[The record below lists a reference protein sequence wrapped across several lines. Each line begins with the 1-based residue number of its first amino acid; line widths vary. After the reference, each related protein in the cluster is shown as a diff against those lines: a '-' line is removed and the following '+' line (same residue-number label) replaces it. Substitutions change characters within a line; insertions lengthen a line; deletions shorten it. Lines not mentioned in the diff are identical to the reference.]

1 MKIKMD
7 LKSIITLLIVVV
19 FSASYSYVILQFAN
33 ESMANNIVSAFIPVA
48 TSVVGFY
55 IGYQT
60 NKSNDNK

>member
-1 MKIKMD
+1 MN

-19 FSASYSYVILQFAN
+19 FSASFCYVVLEFAN
-33 ESMANNIVSAFIPVA
+33 EAMANNIVSAFIPVA

-60 NKSNDNK
+60 NKNSKGE

>member
-1 MKIKMD
+1 MN

-19 FSASYSYVILQFAN
+19 FSASFGYVVVMYSN

-48 TSVVGFY
+48 TSVIGFF

-60 NKSNDNK
+60 NKKEDK